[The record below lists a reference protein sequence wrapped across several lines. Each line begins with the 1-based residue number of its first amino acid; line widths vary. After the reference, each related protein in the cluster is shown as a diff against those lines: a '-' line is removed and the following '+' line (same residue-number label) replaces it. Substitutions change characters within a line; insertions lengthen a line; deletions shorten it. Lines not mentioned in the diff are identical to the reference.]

1 MITSITMT
9 TMTTIA
15 SITVMMM
22 MILIVPNGPSSI
34 DTSLKEIYIDDM
46 IDLLHEYSHLL

>member
-1 MITSITMT
+1 MMMNTITTSIIII
-9 TMTTIA
+9 TI
-15 SITVMMM
+15 TM

-46 IDLLHEYSHLL
+46 IDLLHKYSHLL

>member
-1 MITSITMT
+1 MMMITMTSIITSII
-9 TMTTIA
+9 TI
-15 SITVMMM
+15 TM

-46 IDLLHEYSHLL
+46 IDLLHKYSHLL